1 VHPLTKATYRTRTAA
16 SVAMTLL
23 GTLGIAGTAQAFSVT
38 PTSDSDR
45 LLSALLGNT
54 AGLSNFEVSLTG
66 NPLAIG
72 TFEDSPFGLN
82 SGVVLSTGQ
91 VADLPGLN
99 TLDGSTSENGFPQK
113 DLSTNFGGILQ
124 SDSTMLNISFDVD
137 DTVDRLFFNY
147 VFGSEEFLEY
157 GGRAFNDSF
166 SLLLNGQNLAFLSD
180 GQAVTINN
188 LIPDANNPAS
198 FHPDYINNP
207 VGTSVPTKLDG
218 FTKVLGFEGLLNQN
232 SRNTLSIR
240 IRDVGDNQFDSSVF
254 LHSIGTAEPPDT
266 SVPEP
271 GTILGCLALAGVAL
285 RRKSKSKFG

>member
-1 VHPLTKATYRTRTAA
+1 MHHLNQTTYQTRTAA
-16 SVAMTLL
+16 SIAITLL
-23 GTLGIAGTAQAFSVT
+23 GTLGMASTAQAFSVT
-38 PTSDSDR
+38 PTSDGNS

-66 NPLAIG
+66 NPLAVG
-72 TFEDSPFGLN
+72 VFEQSPFGLN

-91 VADLPGLN
+91 VADLPGTN
-99 TLDGSTSENGFPQK
+99 TLDGQTIENGFPQK
-113 DLSTNFGGILQ
+113 DLSTNFGGIFQ
-124 SDSTMLNISFDVD
+124 ADSTILNISFDAD

-147 VFGSEEFLEY
+147 IFGSEEFIEY
-157 GGRAFNDSF
+157 GGQAFNDSF

-188 LIPDANNPAS
+188 LIPNAGNPAS

-207 VGTSVPTKLDG
+207 VGSGVPTKLDG
-218 FTKVLGFEGLLNQN
+218 FTKILGFEGLLNQN

-240 IRDVGDNQFDSSVF
+240 IRDVGDNQFDSAVF
-254 LHSIGTAEPPDT
+254 LHSIGTVEPPE

-271 GTILGCLALAGVAL
+271 SLMLGCLAVTGAAL
-285 RRKSKSKFG
+285 RRKSRSQSN

>member
-1 VHPLTKATYRTRTAA
+1 
-16 SVAMTLL
+16 
-23 GTLGIAGTAQAFSVT
+23 
-38 PTSDSDR
+38 
-45 LLSALLGNT
+45 
-54 AGLSNFEVSLTG
+54 
-66 NPLAIG
+66 
-72 TFEDSPFGLN
+72 
-82 SGVVLSTGQ
+82 
-91 VADLPGLN
+91 
-99 TLDGSTSENGFPQK
+99 
-113 DLSTNFGGILQ
+113 LSTNFGGILQ